1 MRYHK
6 FLRYSTY
13 RRYGIFVL
21 TVFFSWYGLQAWV
34 NLKSI
39 DSSIVQTKEEVIDL
53 EEHTAYLEKFYKPYL
68 ESEYAP
74 YFLWHENGSL
84 WQNEYIVRLRHT
96 VVNNEAILP
105 EIEQKDSILLSTP
118 QDSWHY
124 FIEKKLPFIYRWGI
138 LKK

>member
-1 MRYHK
+1 
-6 FLRYSTY
+6 
-13 RRYGIFVL
+13 
-21 TVFFSWYGLQAWV
+21 
-34 NLKSI
+34 
-39 DSSIVQTKEEVIDL
+39 
-53 EEHTAYLEKFYKPYL
+53 
-68 ESEYAP
+68 
-74 YFLWHENGSL
+74 
-84 WQNEYIVRLRHT
+84 VRLRHT